1 MLVCENVRKEFTGF
15 TLDNISINIPEG
27 SIMGLIGENGAGK
40 STLISCILGSM
51 IKTSGTVKIFNKNS
65 ETLTRLEK
73 EDIGV
78 VLSDFAFNGLLNCKD
93 INTIMKAMYTKWDE
107 TYYMNFCN
115 EHNLT
120 MNKKIKDFS
129 KGMQM
134 KLSII
139 VALAHH
145 PKLLILDEATSGLDP
160 VARDELLDIF
170 FDFVKEGDHSI
181 LISSHILS
189 DLEKI
194 CDTITFISKGKV
206 KFSETKDD
214 LEYKYCIIK
223 CDETVFSTIDKKD
236 MIGVRKNPYGIEVC
250 MLRKACPEGMKSD
263 NASMEDIM
271 VFASKGVN
279 L

>member
-1 MLVCENVRKEFTGF
+1 MLKCENVRKEFTGF
-15 TLDNISINIPEG
+15 TLNNINIDIPEG

-51 IKTSGTVKIFNKNS
+51 IKTSGTVKIFNKNQ
-65 ETLTRLEK
+65 EKLTSFEK

-78 VLSDFAFNGLLNCKD
+78 VLSESTLNGMLNCKD
-93 INTIMKAMYTKWDE
+93 INAIMKAMYKKWDQQF
-107 TYYMNFCN
+107 YFDFCN
-115 EHNLT
+115 KHNLT
-120 MNKKIKDFS
+120 LNKKIKDFS

-134 KLSII
+134 KLSINI
-139 VALAHH
+139 ALAHN

-170 FDFVKEGDHSI
+170 FDFVKDGNHSI

-194 CDTITFISKGKV
+194 CDSITFISKGQV
-206 KFSETKDD
+206 KLCEDKDS

-223 CDETVFSTIDKKD
+223 CDEAMLQTFNKEDIL
-236 MIGVRKNPYGIEVC
+236 GVRKNPYGIDVC
-250 MLRKACPEGMKSD
+250 ILREACPSDMMSD
-263 NASMEDIM
+263 NANMEDIM
-271 VFASKGVN
+271 VFASKGIN